1 MQNGKAV
8 DFEAQGN
15 SLHECACSWVLIEG
29 KWILRHA
36 CLTLAAP
43 QQHEAPKF
51 DKIRRNSPELR
62 VSGRVISMI

>member
-8 DFEAQGN
+8 DLEAQGN
-15 SLHECACSWVLIEG
+15 SLHECACSLVLIEG

-43 QQHEAPKF
+43 QQHDATSRLFILDNK
-51 DKIRRNSPELR
+51 RL
-62 VSGRVISMI
+62 

>member
-8 DFEAQGN
+8 DLEAQGN
-15 SLHECACSWVLIEG
+15 SLHECACSLVLIEG

-43 QQHEAPKF
+43 QQHEAT
-51 DKIRRNSPELR
+51 
-62 VSGRVISMI
+62 